1 MAISK
6 NMWLKGASQ
15 RLGGVVLYQAK
26 GETRMRELAPS
37 VSNPRTEGQMTQRVK
52 LANLV
57 NFYRTSKGWMQRAFE
72 VKPNNNSDYN
82 RFVSLNLTGNN
93 IYLTKQEANAGAC
106 IVDAYRVTEG
116 TLPSIEVYEDVGNWM
131 TNIFTGDLNSIDE
144 NTTVS
149 TFATALLG
157 ANPGIKQGDQIS
169 FIRLS
174 QQTNPNTGIPYM
186 IVRAYEV
193 LMDIAN
199 TAPLANYLP
208 IGYFD
213 IGTFNGNNALKVVN
227 SGLAGGFVLILS
239 RTLGSTIAV
248 STQDVIVA
256 NNDALINS
264 HSSEAA
270 KQTAIESYGQ
280 GEEVFLS
287 SSTAGSIGQQV
298 VPLALL
304 SADIGG
310 DIYVSGDVGPTLED
324 LQEAPINLIF
334 NAEVPTGNYQVVLQ
348 YYTGN
353 GGITTWQ
360 TLQGQASGTAISFSG
375 PTPTAALLNKVL
387 AKIEVTISG
396 VTYNITLLDG
406 SLG

>member
-1 MAISK
+1 
-6 NMWLKGASQ
+6 MWLKGASQ

-57 NFYRTSKGWMQRAFE
+57 NFYRASKGWMQRAFE

-82 RFVSLNLTGNN
+82 RFVSLNLTRNS

-116 TLPSIEVYEDVGNWM
+116 TLPSVEVSKDGENWI
-131 TNIFTGDLNSIDE
+131 TNIYTGNLSEITS

-149 TFATALLG
+149 EFATSILQ
-157 ANPGIKQGDQIS
+157 ANAGLQAGDQIS

-174 QQTNPNTGIPYM
+174 QQTNPNTGVPYM

-193 LMDIAN
+193 LLNVSN
-199 TAPLANYLP
+199 TRPLGDYLP
-208 IGYFD
+208 LDYFRVGQID
-213 IGTFNGNNALKVVN
+213 EANALGITN
-227 SGLAGGFVLILS
+227 SGNAGGFVLIIS
-239 RTLGSTIAV
+239 RTIGSTIAV
-248 STQDVIVA
+248 SSQDVIVA
-256 NNDALINS
+256 NNEALIAS

-270 KQTAIESYGQ
+270 KQTAIDSYGQ
-280 GEEVFLS
+280 GDEVFLS
-287 SSTAGSIGQQV
+287 SATAGTIGQQV

-304 SADIGG
+304 SITDFT
-310 DIYVSGDVGPTLED
+310 DTWVSGDIGPSLLDVAEAEMAATFNQVIEGSTINVSLEYYD
-324 LQEAPINLIF
+324 NNNNRVDWGQVTGTAEGYRIEFTAP
-334 NAEVPTGNYQVVLQ
+334 V
-348 YYTGN
+348 
-353 GGITTWQ
+353 
-360 TLQGQASGTAISFSG
+360 ASGAINSY
-375 PTPTAALLNKVL
+375 KL
-387 AKIEVTISG
+387 AYIAIMIDG
-396 VTYNITLLDG
+396 VTYSFEFSDG